1 MVELISLP
9 NRRVF
14 YLPGTTPACFYLTD
28 ERAGGVLI
36 NAPPFES
43 SLHERLEAV
52 APLRFVFVPSVFGA
66 GDAGRW
72 RTSGA
77 AVIASVE
84 EAPLI
89 NVPIDQQ
96 VDRKVRLVRDIDF
109 LPMSGRT
116 RGSCALRVRASPS
129 MIFFGPI
136 LDHQDWPTLVAHAD
150 DYSFENRLLGAL
162 GLGDLRFEFAFC
174 DNYVHGRSRF
184 GPGAARAVRTNL
196 TAVLSE

>member
-1 MVELISLP
+1 
-9 NRRVF
+9 
-14 YLPGTTPACFYLTD
+14 
-28 ERAGGVLI
+28 
-36 NAPPFES
+36 
-43 SLHERLEAV
+43 
-52 APLRFVFVPSVFGA
+52 
-66 GDAGRW
+66 
-72 RTSGA
+72 
-77 AVIASVE
+77 
-84 EAPLI
+84 
-89 NVPIDQQ
+89 
-96 VDRKVRLVRDIDF
+96 
-109 LPMSGRT
+109 
-116 RGSCALRVRASPS
+116 